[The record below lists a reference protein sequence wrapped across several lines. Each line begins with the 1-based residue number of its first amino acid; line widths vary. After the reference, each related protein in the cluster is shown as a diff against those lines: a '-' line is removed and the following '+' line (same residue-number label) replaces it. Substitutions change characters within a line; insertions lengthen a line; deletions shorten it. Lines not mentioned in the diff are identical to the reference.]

1 MTENDQMYSI
11 YKHNA
16 SLDVNL
22 FFCFDCRARPEL
34 LEPELLEQEVGLL
47 GPDLQIGKVRTDADG
62 RPYLLVKM
70 VWSGNGPELQQEQPG
85 AACIGSQQVS
95 MFNEMSK
102 GQ

>member
-47 GPDLQIGKVRTDADG
+47 GPDLQIGKVG
-62 RPYLLVKM
+62 RCDLGARIQPRG
-70 VWSGNGPELQQEQPG
+70 SGTLAGTS
-85 AACIGSQQVS
+85 ARSIK
-95 MFNEMSK
+95 SK
-102 GQ
+102 